1 MDKLDI
7 LKDIGEKVRKK
18 RSDLGISQTELA
30 HRIDKDQ
37 QSIHRLESGNINP
50 SYIYLLEVAEGLGV
64 SLSELLTIVI

>member
-30 HRIDKDQ
+30 HRIGKDQ